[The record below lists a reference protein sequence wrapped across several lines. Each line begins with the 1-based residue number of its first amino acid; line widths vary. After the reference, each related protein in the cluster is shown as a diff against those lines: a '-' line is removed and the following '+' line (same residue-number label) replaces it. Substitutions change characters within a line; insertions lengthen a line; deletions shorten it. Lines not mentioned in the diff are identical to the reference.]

1 MEVPT
6 TVGRASQ
13 EASAKV
19 AESCPAKDDNT
30 VRNERQVQ
38 VQVVTGRAKDNGTW

>member
-1 MEVPT
+1 MEVST
-6 TVGRASQ
+6 TVGQASQ

-19 AESCPAKDDNT
+19 AECPAKDDNT

-38 VQVVTGRAKDNGTW
+38 VQVVTGRAKGNGT